1 MFSAVNPQKEM
12 EEAARR
18 IARLVREKGCRYGEI
33 AVITGNLEEY
43 GNLAKQVFTAA
54 GIPYFIDE
62 KHTVLMN
69 PFVEYFRAALEMAV
83 QDFSYESVF
92 RYLRCGMSCVT
103 REEADLLENYV
114 LALGIRGFKKWDEV
128 WVRIYRGMP
137 PESIQRLNEIR
148 QRFADETRE
157 LALSFKG
164 GKKTVREYC
173 TFLYEFACLLYT
185 SPSPRD

>member
-1 MFSAVNPQKEM
+1 MP
-12 EEAARR
+12 
-18 IARLVREKGCRYGEI
+18 G
-33 AVITGNLEEY
+33 
-43 GNLAKQVFTAA
+43 QVFREA

-114 LALGIRGFKKWDEV
+114 LALGIGDLRD
-128 WVRIYRGMP
+128 GMKNGC
-137 PESIQRLNEIR
+137 EFTGECLQRVSRN
-148 QRFADETRE
+148 
-157 LALSFKG
+157 
-164 GKKTVREYC
+164 
-173 TFLYEFACLLYT
+173 
-185 SPSPRD
+185 

>member
-137 PESIQRLNEIR
+137 PESIQRLMRSGSGSQMRPESLR
-148 QRFADETRE
+148 
-157 LALSFKG
+157 
-164 GKKTVREYC
+164 
-173 TFLYEFACLLYT
+173 
-185 SPSPRD
+185 

>member
-83 QDFSYESVF
+83 QDFSYECIPVSPV
-92 RYLRCGMSCVT
+92 R
-103 REEADLLENYV
+103 NV
-114 LALGIRGFKKWDEV
+114 LCDQGGSRPSG
-128 WVRIYRGMP
+128 
-137 PESIQRLNEIR
+137 
-148 QRFADETRE
+148 E
-157 LALSFKG
+157 LCAGSW
-164 GKKTVREYC
+164 Y
-173 TFLYEFACLLYT
+173 
-185 SPSPRD
+185 PWI

>member
-1 MFSAVNPQKEM
+1 MKDVGKSRFSQAPALHFLEKNIFRYRKNIYKKAQDEICMFSAVNPQKEM

-103 REEADLLENYV
+103 REELRNGMKCVCVFTGECRRKAF
-114 LALGIRGFKKWDEV
+114 RGLM
-128 WVRIYRGMP
+128 RSGSGSQMR
-137 PESIQRLNEIR
+137 PESLR
-148 QRFADETRE
+148 
-157 LALSFKG
+157 
-164 GKKTVREYC
+164 
-173 TFLYEFACLLYT
+173 
-185 SPSPRD
+185 

>member
-1 MFSAVNPQKEM
+1 M
-12 EEAARR
+12 
-18 IARLVREKGCRYGEI
+18 
-33 AVITGNLEEY
+33 ITGNLEEY

-103 REEADLLENYV
+103 RRKQTFWRIMCWLLVSVDLRDGMKCGCVFTGECRRK
-114 LALGIRGFKKWDEV
+114 AFRGLM
-128 WVRIYRGMP
+128 RSGSGSQMR
-137 PESIQRLNEIR
+137 PESLR
-148 QRFADETRE
+148 
-157 LALSFKG
+157 
-164 GKKTVREYC
+164 
-173 TFLYEFACLLYT
+173 
-185 SPSPRD
+185 